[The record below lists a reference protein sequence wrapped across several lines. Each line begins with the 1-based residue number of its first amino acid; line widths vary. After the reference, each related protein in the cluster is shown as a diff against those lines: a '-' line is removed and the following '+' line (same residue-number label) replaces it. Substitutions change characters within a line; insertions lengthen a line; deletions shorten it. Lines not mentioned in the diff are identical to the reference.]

1 MSSVA
6 SWAWAGILALLHT
19 SCVLGVSLCTQS
31 LRVLMCE
38 LDIVPE
44 FLLHMEDLISLCLQG
59 SVYVYVISYLYMLNL
74 KISSFPSQT
83 FPSNLNFL

>member
-1 MSSVA
+1 
-6 SWAWAGILALLHT
+6 
-19 SCVLGVSLCTQS
+19 
-31 LRVLMCE
+31 MCE